1 MLGGRLVRPAGVA
14 GSPGFDNTR
23 AYEGTDTRAGELLV
37 GAAFAMICR
46 PWIPR
51 VQMPTAGRVISDV
64 AGVAALV
71 VMAWMVVGTTQY
83 SMGLYRGGFVL
94 LDPGDGCLGGSVVSL
109 PESRLGRVLGVAPLR
124 WVGERSYGIYLW
136 HLPLV
141 AFMPTFV
148 SRCAVRRQRCCCS
161 R

>member
-1 MLGGRLVRPAGVA
+1 
-14 GSPGFDNTR
+14 
-23 AYEGTDTRAGELLV
+23 
-37 GAAFAMICR
+37 
-46 PWIPR
+46 
-51 VQMPTAGRVISDV
+51 MPTAGRVISDV

-71 VMAWMVVGTTQY
+71 VLGWLVVGTTQY
-83 SMGLYRGGFVL
+83 SMGLYRGGFWL
-94 LDPGDGCLGGSVVSL
+94 SALATACLVSVVSL

-148 SRCAVRRQRCCCS
+148 RDVAVDRHACSWSR
-161 R
+161 